1 MISSFVRAL
10 ISAFKA
16 RRELALDA
24 EHKRRLVVQAS
35 RAGHER
41 TTKSCRHGAGRPEIN
56 QVRCAR
62 MNRRHN
68 PPKTIVKPTALGPVA
83 NTDTKLLIY
92 GLFQKGRV
100 LAQDGIDARK
110 AYDELVAKWTP
121 LAPAVVRSL
130 EEAGNQLLTFYE
142 FPRAMWKSIRTTN
155 ALENLNREFRRR
167 TKTQAS
173 FSSEES
179 AVALLFGLIASG
191 QIQLRRI
198 DGYQRLS
205 EVLEHA
211 EVAA

>member
-1 MISSFVRAL
+1 MVLPRQSLECTRTPLNSSVSPWPRKHPKNGFTHRVDVATTF
-10 ISAFKA
+10 I
-16 RRELALDA
+16 RRGWCRWVD
-24 EHKRRLVVQAS
+24 R
-35 RAGHER
+35 HEAVD
-41 TTKSCRHGAGRPEIN
+41 HGRPKPRN
-56 QVRCAR
+56 QR
-62 MNRRHN
+62 
-68 PPKTIVKPTALGPVA
+68 
-83 NTDTKLLIY
+83 
-92 GLFQKGRV
+92 Q
-100 LAQDGIDARK
+100 IDF
-110 AYDELVAKWTP
+110 L
-121 LAPAVVRSL
+121 RST
-130 EEAGNQLLTFYE
+130 AGNQLLTFYE

>member
-1 MISSFVRAL
+1 MV
-10 ISAFKA
+10 
-16 RRELALDA
+16 
-24 EHKRRLVVQAS
+24 
-35 RAGHER
+35 
-41 TTKSCRHGAGRPEIN
+41 TTR
-56 QVRCAR
+56 
-62 MNRRHN
+62 

-100 LAQDGIDARK
+100 LAQDDNRIVYAKNGIDARK

>member
-1 MISSFVRAL
+1 MDSSADIDGIDVPKSVERTHRKRRSPNERYDDRCGSCKERLRDCHLARSGEGVQATPCESNPSWCRFLRNRAL
-10 ISAFKA
+10 
-16 RRELALDA
+16 
-24 EHKRRLVVQAS
+24 
-35 RAGHER
+35 
-41 TTKSCRHGAGRPEIN
+41 
-56 QVRCAR
+56 
-62 MNRRHN
+62 
-68 PPKTIVKPTALGPVA
+68 PPWIVYAK
-83 NTDTKLLIY
+83 N
-92 GLFQKGRV
+92 
-100 LAQDGIDARK
+100 GIDARK

>member
-1 MISSFVRAL
+1 MHRKVLVSSHQHL
-10 ISAFKA
+10 IAEAPEHCPAHA
-16 RRELALDA
+16 RREL
-24 EHKRRLVVQAS
+24 RRDY
-35 RAGHER
+35 
-41 TTKSCRHGAGRPEIN
+41 
-56 QVRCAR
+56 
-62 MNRRHN
+62 NR
-68 PPKTIVKPTALGPVA
+68 IVYAK
-83 NTDTKLLIY
+83 N
-92 GLFQKGRV
+92 
-100 LAQDGIDARK
+100 GIDARK

-142 FPRAMWKSIRTTN
+142 FPRAMWKSIHTTN

-198 DGYQRLS
+198 DGYQGLS
-205 EVLEHA
+205 EVLKHA

>member
-1 MISSFVRAL
+1 MV
-10 ISAFKA
+10 
-16 RRELALDA
+16 
-24 EHKRRLVVQAS
+24 
-35 RAGHER
+35 G
-41 TTKSCRHGAGRPEIN
+41 T
-56 QVRCAR
+56 
-62 MNRRHN
+62 
-68 PPKTIVKPTALGPVA
+68 
-83 NTDTKLLIY
+83 
-92 GLFQKGRV
+92 
-100 LAQDGIDARK
+100 ARK

-130 EEAGNQLLTFYE
+130 EEAGNQTFYE
-142 FPRAMWKSIRTTN
+142 FPSAMWKSIRTTN

>member
-1 MISSFVRAL
+1 M
-10 ISAFKA
+10 
-16 RRELALDA
+16 
-24 EHKRRLVVQAS
+24 
-35 RAGHER
+35 
-41 TTKSCRHGAGRPEIN
+41 
-56 QVRCAR
+56 
-62 MNRRHN
+62 
-68 PPKTIVKPTALGPVA
+68 
-83 NTDTKLLIY
+83 
-92 GLFQKGRV
+92 
-100 LAQDGIDARK
+100 AQDGIDARK

-155 ALENLNREFRRR
+155 ALENLNRELRRRR

-198 DGYQRLS
+198 DGYQRPS

-211 EVAA
+211 EVAS

>member
-1 MISSFVRAL
+1 MPSDESKG
-10 ISAFKA
+10 SQ
-16 RRELALDA
+16 LDA
-24 EHKRRLVVQAS
+24 IGS
-35 RAGHER
+35 
-41 TTKSCRHGAGRPEIN
+41 
-56 QVRCAR
+56 
-62 MNRRHN
+62 
-68 PPKTIVKPTALGPVA
+68 
-83 NTDTKLLIY
+83 
-92 GLFQKGRV
+92 
-100 LAQDGIDARK
+100 LAQRQLDN
-110 AYDELVAKWTP
+110 T
-121 LAPAVVRSL
+121 L

-155 ALENLNREFRRR
+155 ALENLNREFLRR

>member
-1 MISSFVRAL
+1 MDAWKESFPSAL
-10 ISAFKA
+10 WEESIYRLGNLTLLESTTN
-16 RRELALDA
+16 RRFDNTAYAESGYALT
-24 EHKRRLVVQAS
+24 RS
-35 RAGHER
+35 I
-41 TTKSCRHGAGRPEIN
+41 PEI
-56 QVRCAR
+56 A
-62 MNRRHN
+62 
-68 PPKTIVKPTALGPVA
+68 PK
-83 NTDTKLLIY
+83 
-92 GLFQKGRV
+92 Q
-100 LAQDGIDARK
+100 
-110 AYDELVAKWTP
+110 WTP

>member
-1 MISSFVRAL
+1 MLEHCPAH
-10 ISAFKA
+10 A
-16 RRELALDA
+16 RREL
-24 EHKRRLVVQAS
+24 RRDY
-35 RAGHER
+35 
-41 TTKSCRHGAGRPEIN
+41 
-56 QVRCAR
+56 
-62 MNRRHN
+62 NR
-68 PPKTIVKPTALGPVA
+68 IVYAK
-83 NTDTKLLIY
+83 N
-92 GLFQKGRV
+92 
-100 LAQDGIDARK
+100 GIDARK

-198 DGYQRLS
+198 DGYQGVPEARSPSLRLAMACGS
-205 EVLEHA
+205 DQSRSNLDTAISASRVA
-211 EVAA
+211 ETGSV

>member
-1 MISSFVRAL
+1 MSRSARDGYGTSRQLTPIPLSRADADPRNVLHEDDPSILVAGSSL
-10 ISAFKA
+10 ISRSSSLWKGQADESAGEVAGVPVAATYRAQA
-16 RRELALDA
+16 RREL
-24 EHKRRLVVQAS
+24 RRDY
-35 RAGHER
+35 
-41 TTKSCRHGAGRPEIN
+41 
-56 QVRCAR
+56 
-62 MNRRHN
+62 NR
-68 PPKTIVKPTALGPVA
+68 IVYAK
-83 NTDTKLLIY
+83 N
-92 GLFQKGRV
+92 
-100 LAQDGIDARK
+100 GIDARK

-121 LAPAVVRSL
+121 LTPTVVRSL